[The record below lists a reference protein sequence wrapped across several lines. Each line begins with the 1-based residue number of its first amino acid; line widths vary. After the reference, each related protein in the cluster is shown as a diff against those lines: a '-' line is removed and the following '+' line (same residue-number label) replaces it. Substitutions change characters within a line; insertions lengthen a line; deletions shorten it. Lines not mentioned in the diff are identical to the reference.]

1 MVRLSPAKLTGHRI
15 YQPAQSNAPHTSGV
29 TIGPIAEGRSCG
41 AIAQLQH
48 LPHHPSR
55 PFRVVVETDDPTLAI
70 SDFASF
76 AAAGFGVVCCGGPS
90 DDHPCPV
97 VEGRPCP
104 LVEDSDVVLN
114 QFKDHETQHTV
125 LDGVHRTSPDVPMVV
140 TVAAQWVRVRPA
152 GWMRPSGTVY
162 VSQRTDASRSVELSL
177 GGANPTMSD
186 SDGDGVRS
194 SGDVQECKTFM

>member
-1 MVRLSPAKLTGHRI
+1 MWRDSPM
-15 YQPAQSNAPHTSGV
+15 
-29 TIGPIAEGRSCG
+29 
-41 AIAQLQH
+41 LQH

-55 PFRVVVETDDPTLAI
+55 PFRVVVETDDPALAI

-104 LVEDSDVVLN
+104 LVEDSDIVLN
-114 QFKDHETQHTV
+114 QFKDHETQHAV

-140 TVAAQWVRVRPA
+140 TVPPNGFEYDLPDGCVSLAPFTSVNGQTLALRRVVVGR
-152 GWMRPSGTVY
+152 R
-162 VSQRTDASRSVELSL
+162 
-177 GGANPTMSD
+177 
-186 SDGDGVRS
+186 
-194 SGDVQECKTFM
+194 